1 MEECC
6 EPKRNVK
13 AFCPDCKKQGKP
25 VKKIT
30 LESLLKDQGKIGDQ
44 AYWFCMTRDCSL
56 VYFSLDGTLRFHKD
70 DLKVSVGIKETED
83 PIPLCY
89 CFGWDRKRI
98 QDEIKQTGRSTA
110 VESITK
116 EVKAGNC
123 FCERSNP
130 QGTCCLG
137 NVSKA
142 VQEGMKIFIL
152 VLAATLV

>member
-1 MEECC
+1 MAECC

-13 AFCPDCKKQGKP
+13 AFCPECGKQGKP
-25 VKKIT
+25 VQKIT
-30 LESLLKDQGKIGDQ
+30 LESFLKDLVEIQGK
-44 AYWFCMTRDCSL
+44 AYWFCVTRDCDT
-56 VYFSLDGTLRFHKD
+56 VYFALDGTSRFHKK
-70 DLKVSVGIKETED
+70 DLKVRVGIKETED

-89 CFGWDRKRI
+89 CFGWDRKKI
-98 QDEIKQTGRSTA
+98 WDEIEATGKSTA

-137 NVSKA
+137 NVSQAVKEGYKSHNKA
-142 VQEGMKIFIL
+142 L
-152 VLAATLV
+152 S

>member
-1 MEECC
+1 MDECC

-13 AFCPDCKKQGKP
+13 AFCPECGKQGKP
-25 VKKIT
+25 VQKIT
-30 LESLLKDQGKIGDQ
+30 MESLVRDPGKIQ
-44 AYWFCMTRDCSL
+44 NEPYWFCGIRTCHV
-56 VYFSLDGTLRFHKD
+56 VYFSFDGASRFHRE
-70 DLKVSVGIKETED
+70 DLNVRVGIKETED

-98 QDEIKQTGRSTA
+98 WDEIHAAGKSTA

-137 NVSKA
+137 NISQVVK
-142 VQEGMKIFIL
+142 EGYKSHQKDL
-152 VLAATLV
+152 S